1 LTKRPEIIE
10 LAAKG
15 LLERALQSVP
25 TPDFAQAVCAGKPL
39 DLFFSDEPSETLAAK
54 ALCAECPIRVQC
66 AQWAGLNAPY
76 GVFGGMTPDERRI
89 LFGIDFDEMAL
100 TREELLEQYNFIQ
113 NMTAR
118 EVGLRFGVDA
128 RTVVRWRTVL
138 RSMKEVA

>member
-1 LTKRPEIIE
+1 
-10 LAAKG
+10 
-15 LLERALQSVP
+15 
-25 TPDFAQAVCAGKPL
+25 
-39 DLFFSDEPSETLAAK
+39 
-54 ALCAECPIRVQC
+54 
-66 AQWAGLNAPY
+66 
-76 GVFGGMTPDERRI
+76 MTPDERRI